1 MAVKFS
7 PAAQNGALRACSTPD
22 LDAHVEA
29 SKCVT
34 IRSDEPSVIGDSTK
48 VRAIEVKPVNLI
60 AADGMGQVEELS
72 ISYRADNHVISL
84 ALPSILPKPGLSA
97 CKDNGCNP
105 FIELTPYH
113 AGPFSAT
120 ATWSDTGNGVLIMQ
134 EGCLIAHDATVHGI
148 PYRIVAI
155 DEASGN
161 KNSPRLQIVGRLNDV
176 EAGIAL
182 VNTDTYVEGEE
193 SHSLVSPHVDIT
205 WP

>member
-1 MAVKFS
+1 
-7 PAAQNGALRACSTPD
+7 
-22 LDAHVEA
+22 
-29 SKCVT
+29 
-34 IRSDEPSVIGDSTK
+34 
-48 VRAIEVKPVNLI
+48 
-60 AADGMGQVEELS
+60 
-72 ISYRADNHVISL
+72 
-84 ALPSILPKPGLSA
+84 
-97 CKDNGCNP
+97 
-105 FIELTPYH
+105 
-113 AGPFSAT
+113 
-120 ATWSDTGNGVLIMQ
+120 MQ
-134 EGCLIAHDATVHGI
+134 EGGLIAHDATVHGI